1 MGMELIGIEEAKAE
15 PGKMIEEAAK
25 GKAFL
30 VIDGG
35 QPLFKVIPYEDPPIP
50 PGSALLAPQDPAYRP
65 VPPGGKRKIGFL
77 EGQLHIGDDIKKIG
91 SEEILKMFGIE
102 K

>member
-1 MGMELIGIEEAKAE
+1 MGMELLDIEEVKAD
-15 PGKMIEEAAK
+15 PGKMVAEAAK

-35 QPLFKVIPYEDPPIP
+35 QPLFKVLPYEEPPIP
-50 PGSALLAPQDPAYRP
+50 PGSALLMPQDPAYRP
-65 VPPGGKRKIGFL
+65 VPPGEKRKIGFL
-77 EGQLHIGDDIKKIG
+77 EGQLHIGDDIKKVG
-91 SEEILKMFGIE
+91 SEEILKLFGID